1 MKVLLFGGT
10 AEGHTLAVR
19 LAQAG
24 YPVTCCVATDYG
36 RNVLEPQPNL
46 TVRMGRMDQRA
57 MEAEMGKGYD
67 CVVDAT
73 HPYAAQVSGNICA
86 AAKAVGLPYERLL
99 RPTEEAGD
107 VLWADSPRQAVEI
120 LETMPGNVLLT
131 TGSKDLAVFAKLRD
145 YQERLW
151 VRVLPSLDSLGTAL
165 ELGYPS
171 SHIICMQGPF
181 SRQMNRA
188 TLQSMDGK
196 ILVTKD
202 TGKAGGFGE
211 KVQAAREAGARLL
224 VIRRPVMETGMEL
237 EALLE
242 KLTGGIV

>member
-1 MKVLLFGGT
+1 MRILLFGGT
-10 AEGHTLAVR
+10 AEGHTLARR

-24 YPVTCCVATDYG
+24 HPVTCCVATDYG
-36 RNVLEPQPNL
+36 RDVLEPQPNL
-46 TVRMGRMDQRA
+46 TVRMGRMDQGA
-57 MEAEMGKGYD
+57 MEAEMGRGYD

-73 HPYAAQVSGNICA
+73 HPYAAQVSGNIRA
-86 AAKAVGLPYERLL
+86 AAKAVNLPYQRLL
-99 RPTEEAGD
+99 RPREEAGD
-107 VLWADSPRQAVEI
+107 VLWADSPEQAAEI

-145 YQERLW
+145 YKQRLW
-151 VRVLPSLDSLGTAL
+151 VRILPSLDSLSAAL
-165 ELGYPS
+165 ELGYPA

-181 SRQMNRA
+181 SRQMNTA
-188 TLQSMDGK
+188 TLRSMDGR

-211 KVQAAREAGARLL
+211 KAQAAREAGARLL
-224 VIRRPVMETGMEL
+224 VIRRPVADTGLEL

-242 KLTGGIV
+242 KLTGGVV

>member
-1 MKVLLFGGT
+1 MRILLFGGT
-10 AEGHTLAVR
+10 AEGHTLALR

-24 YPVTCCVATDYG
+24 HLVTCCVATDYG

-46 TVRMGRMDQRA
+46 TVRMGRMDQPA

-67 CVVDAT
+67 RVVDAT
-73 HPYAAQVSGNICA
+73 HPYAAQVSGNIRA
-86 AAKAVGLPYERLL
+86 AAHTVGLPYERLL

-107 VLWADSPRQAVEI
+107 VLWADSPGQAVEI
-120 LETMPGNVLLT
+120 LETMSGNVLLT

-145 YQERLW
+145 YKERLW

-165 ELGYPS
+165 NLGYPA

-181 SRQMNRA
+181 SRQMNRE
-188 TLQSMDGK
+188 TLRFMDGR

-224 VIRRPVMETGMEL
+224 VIRRPVAETGLEL

-242 KLTGGIV
+242 KLTGGVV

>member
-10 AEGHTLAVR
+10 AEGHALAQH

-36 RNVLEPQPNL
+36 RDVLEPQPNL

-57 MEAEMGKGYD
+57 MEAEMAKGYD

-86 AAKAVGLPYERLL
+86 AAGAAGLPYERLL

-107 VLWADSPRQAVEI
+107 VLWADSPEQAVEI

-131 TGSKDLAVFAKLRD
+131 TGSKDLAQFARLRD
-145 YQERLW
+145 YKERLW
-151 VRVLPSLDSLGTAL
+151 VRVLPSLDSLGNAL
-165 ELGYPS
+165 ELGYPAP
-171 SHIICMQGPF
+171 HIICMQGPF
-181 SRQMNRA
+181 SRQMNTA

-224 VIRRPVMETGMEL
+224 VIRRPVAETGLEL
-237 EALLE
+237 EALFE
-242 KLTGGIV
+242 KLTGGVV